1 MYRGEEASDPGKPE
15 RSTVGTSHVERYN
28 VRIRMGMRRFIQP
41 TVAFGK
47 KIDNHLHMPSLS
59 ETMTTG
65 VGSSRRKTPESRKSM
80 EATVAD
86 DGPRTG
92 QPQAAEFVSGKSR
105 HHPTRCALL
114 RTVIGVLTLALAVAA
129 RPSAASEIEHLD
141 DLADAQPS
149 LQSLIQGDRAGGF
162 ASLAGFALDGMLFG
176 VAGYRTDRLAG
187 GALVEYFDG
196 GLFEGDTSG
205 GDLLGGAWGAAKLS
219 DSGYVELRAI
229 GGDDDLWTTQLLVE
243 LDIPLPPYLLLTP
256 FVVGTY
262 AAENGVDFRRGE
274 AGARLGTRTEGPVS
288 FAGIA
293 TTGPVGFQ
301 AGLGGIDSDAYD
313 PRLRATVGAGLP
325 FGSVRLGIGARYTTG
340 VDELGVGGS
349 LSFSF

>member
-1 MYRGEEASDPGKPE
+1 
-15 RSTVGTSHVERYN
+15 
-28 VRIRMGMRRFIQP
+28 MG
-41 TVAFGK
+41 
-47 KIDNHLHMPSLS
+47 
-59 ETMTTG
+59 
-65 VGSSRRKTPESRKSM
+65 
-80 EATVAD
+80 ATVAD
-86 DGPRTG
+86 DGSHTD
-92 QPQAAEFVSGKSR
+92 QPQDAEFVSGKSR

-114 RTVIGVLTLALAVAA
+114 CTVIGVLTLALAVAA

-149 LQSLIQGDRAGGF
+149 LQAAVQRDGADGF

-176 VAGYRTDRLAG
+176 AAGYATGPLAA

-196 GLFEGDTSG
+196 DLFEGDTSN
-205 GDLLGGAWGAAKLS
+205 GDLLGGAWAAAKLS
-219 DSGYVELRAI
+219 DSGHVELRAI
-229 GGDDDLWTTQLLVE
+229 GGGDDLWMTQVVVE

-256 FVVGTY
+256 FLVGIY
-262 AAENGVDFRRGE
+262 AEENGVDFRRAE

-313 PRLRATVGAGLP
+313 PRLRTTVGAGLP

>member
-1 MYRGEEASDPGKPE
+1 MK
-15 RSTVGTSHVERYN
+15 
-28 VRIRMGMRRFIQP
+28 
-41 TVAFGK
+41 
-47 KIDNHLHMPSLS
+47 
-59 ETMTTG
+59 
-65 VGSSRRKTPESRKSM
+65 
-80 EATVAD
+80 ATAVND
-86 DGPRTG
+86 KFLTG
-92 QPQAAEFVSGKSR
+92 QTEAAEFVSGKSR
-105 HHPTRCALL
+105 SRATGCAVL
-114 RTVIGVLTLALAVAA
+114 RTLVGALTLALAVAA
-129 RPSAASEIEHLD
+129 RPATATEIEHLD

-149 LQSLIQGDRAGGF
+149 LQAAIQRDGDDGF

-176 VAGYRTDRLAG
+176 AAGYATGGLAG

-205 GDLLGGAWGAAKLS
+205 GDLLGGPWGAAQLS
-219 DSGYVELRAI
+219 DSGYVELRAF
-229 GGDDDLWTTQLLVE
+229 GGDDDLWMAQLLVE
-243 LDIPLPPYLLLTP
+243 FDIPLPPYLLLTP
-256 FVVGTY
+256 FVVGTH
-262 AAENGVDFRRGE
+262 AEENGVDFRRGE

-313 PRLRATVGAGLP
+313 PRLRTTVGVGLP
-325 FGSVRLGIGARYTTG
+325 FGSTRLGIGARYTTG

>member
-1 MYRGEEASDPGKPE
+1 
-15 RSTVGTSHVERYN
+15 
-28 VRIRMGMRRFIQP
+28 
-41 TVAFGK
+41 
-47 KIDNHLHMPSLS
+47 
-59 ETMTTG
+59 
-65 VGSSRRKTPESRKSM
+65 M

-86 DGPRTG
+86 DGPLTG
-92 QPQAAEFVSGKSR
+92 QPQAVEFVSGNSR
-105 HHPTRCALL
+105 HRPTRRALL

-176 VAGYRTDRLAG
+176 AAGYVTGPLAA

-196 GLFEGDTSG
+196 DLFEGDTSDG
-205 GDLLGGAWGAAKLS
+205 GLLGGAWAAAKLL
-219 DSGYVELRAI
+219 DGGHVELRAI
-229 GGDDDLWTTQLLVE
+229 GGDDDLWMTQVVVE

-256 FVVGTY
+256 FLVGTY
-262 AAENGVDFRRGE
+262 AEENGVDLSRGE
-274 AGARLGTRTEGPVS
+274 AGARLGTRTEAPVS

-293 TTGPVGFQ
+293 TTGPVGLQ

-313 PRLRATVGAGLP
+313 SRLRATVGVGLP
-325 FGSVRLGIGARYTTG
+325 FGSTRLGIGARYTTG